1 MFLVCYS
8 RFSFVEFLGGAILF
22 ASTVEGFQIVAD
34 GEGLKI
40 VFSVGGDE
48 DASADDRMGLSL
60 GGHSDEGLDGLAR
73 NILQFSKQLRN
84 TEWLLGYGYDLLN
97 HVSDYSSAICSI

>member
-48 DASADDRMGLSL
+48 GDVVVL
-60 GGHSDEGLDGLAR
+60 GVVLIDIEHHHLVAER
-73 NILQFSKQLRN
+73 LRN
-84 TEWLLGYGYDLLN
+84 
-97 HVSDYSSAICSI
+97 AINLYIAEGVPATDIVAVLVALVGVD